1 MQDVDLLQ
9 AALAFYK
16 LMVVWL
22 ASLLGGFHMPL
33 PSVCP
38 MEFASMPEHFVEDS
52 MELLLFASRI
62 PKALDTVN
70 LVSFLAFSSVEHE
83 RCLYSHATTYTEV
96 WNFLLF
102 DFMSHSMSLCTF
114 LNLKWCHAGRVH
126 EFHSYVDGKSAACEE
141 SILKGKDGGSVER
154 MDAFQ
159 TQVKQG
165 LNAMSCI
172 CCIIASGVKFYYF
185 ITLNSASMAKAD
197 NVQKIENLNNVAQT
211 YVLLCFLNTVMHQH
225 WQAVWHHCLKGIS
238 WLCNTWCQ
246 IFSSYMLTLSS
257 LEHIRRCLKF

>member
-1 MQDVDLLQ
+1 VQDVDLLQ

-70 LVSFLAFSSVEHE
+70 LVSFLAHSSVEHE
-83 RCLYSHATTYTEV
+83 RCLYSHTTTYIEV

-102 DFMSHSMSLCTF
+102 DFMSHSMSLCTL

-165 LNAMSCI
+165 LNTMSCI

-185 ITLNSASMAKAD
+185 ITLNFCK
-197 NVQKIENLNNVAQT
+197 
-211 YVLLCFLNTVMHQH
+211 Y
-225 WQAVWHHCLKGIS
+225 G
-238 WLCNTWCQ
+238 
-246 IFSSYMLTLSS
+246 
-257 LEHIRRCLKF
+257 

>member
-22 ASLLGGFHMPL
+22 AGLLGGFHMPL

-83 RCLYSHATTYTEV
+83 RCFYLHTTTYIEI
-96 WNFLLF
+96 WNFLKF
-102 DFMSHSMSLCTF
+102 EVVSCRMSS
-114 LNLKWCHAGRVH
+114 
-126 EFHSYVDGKSAACEE
+126 
-141 SILKGKDGGSVER
+141 
-154 MDAFQ
+154 
-159 TQVKQG
+159 
-165 LNAMSCI
+165 
-172 CCIIASGVKFYYF
+172 
-185 ITLNSASMAKAD
+185 
-197 NVQKIENLNNVAQT
+197 
-211 YVLLCFLNTVMHQH
+211 
-225 WQAVWHHCLKGIS
+225 
-238 WLCNTWCQ
+238 
-246 IFSSYMLTLSS
+246 
-257 LEHIRRCLKF
+257 